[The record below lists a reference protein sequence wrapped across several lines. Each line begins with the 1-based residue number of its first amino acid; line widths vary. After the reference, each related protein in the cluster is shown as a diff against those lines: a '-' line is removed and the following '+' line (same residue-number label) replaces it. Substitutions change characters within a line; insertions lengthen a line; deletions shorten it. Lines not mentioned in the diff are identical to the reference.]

1 MLDGVNPKKFFPAIL
16 LFFCTSFQNVFAT
29 VQFGDTGEEVAEVQR
44 CLIAQS
50 LLTGEADG
58 ICGQAT
64 VDAIKTFQAAVG
76 LTPDGIC
83 GEETFKILRAAAYG
97 EIDINDY
104 MASGNSSTTSANLL
118 KLGDSGEKVFELQNL
133 LINLGCLNGTAD
145 GIYGSATVEAVKKF
159 QVAHGLTADGICG
172 EQTFDLM
179 SQVAEVEFESQ
190 TSSPT
195 DSVLKIGDSGD
206 EVKNIQQALIN
217 LGYLNGTADGIFG
230 EGTESA
236 LKNFQSA
243 QGLNPDGICGVQTK
257 NLLHGISSGSVKN
270 SATSNNLNISGV
282 LKFGD
287 SGNSVKELQDM
298 LIGLGYMTEPAD
310 GVFGSGTEVALK
322 NFQMSQGLN
331 PDGVCGEETFKLLNN
346 PKATTSPNI
355 PTTGEYAEIGSV
367 IKPGMQGPGVEDVQN
382 KLSELGFYNG
392 AVDGICGEGTVNA
405 IRRFQ
410 QSRGMTADGICGL
423 LTYAAMEETLYNTGE
438 NYNSAEEDFPKYR
451 RKMIVEATAYSPQD
465 PGLGKYTA
473 RGNLVGYGIIA
484 VDPRVIPLG
493 TRVYIPNYGIAVAD
507 DTGGAIVGKRIDIAF
522 DTHREA
528 MSFGRQTIE
537 IYILDD

>member
-1 MLDGVNPKKFFPAIL
+1 M
-16 LFFCTSFQNVFAT
+16 
-29 VQFGDTGEEVAEVQR
+29 
-44 CLIAQS
+44 
-50 LLTGEADG
+50 
-58 ICGQAT
+58 
-64 VDAIKTFQAAVG
+64 
-76 LTPDGIC
+76 
-83 GEETFKILRAAAYG
+83 
-97 EIDINDY
+97 
-104 MASGNSSTTSANLL
+104 
-118 KLGDSGEKVFELQNL
+118 
-133 LINLGCLNGTAD
+133 
-145 GIYGSATVEAVKKF
+145 
-159 QVAHGLTADGICG
+159 
-172 EQTFDLM
+172 
-179 SQVAEVEFESQ
+179 
-190 TSSPT
+190 
-195 DSVLKIGDSGD
+195 
-206 EVKNIQQALIN
+206 
-217 LGYLNGTADGIFG
+217 
-230 EGTESA
+230 
-236 LKNFQSA
+236 
-243 QGLNPDGICGVQTK
+243 
-257 NLLHGISSGSVKN
+257 
-270 SATSNNLNISGV
+270 
-282 LKFGD
+282 
-287 SGNSVKELQDM
+287 
-298 LIGLGYMTEPAD
+298 
-310 GVFGSGTEVALK
+310 
-322 NFQMSQGLN
+322 
-331 PDGVCGEETFKLLNN
+331 NN

>member
-1 MLDGVNPKKFFPAIL
+1 MDARIKKIFPEQGDGVAL
-16 LFFCTSFQNVFAT
+16 
-29 VQFGDTGEEVAEVQR
+29 
-44 CLIAQS
+44 
-50 LLTGEADG
+50 
-58 ICGQAT
+58 
-64 VDAIKTFQAAVG
+64 
-76 LTPDGIC
+76 
-83 GEETFKILRAAAYG
+83 
-97 EIDINDY
+97 
-104 MASGNSSTTSANLL
+104 
-118 KLGDSGEKVFELQNL
+118 
-133 LINLGCLNGTAD
+133 
-145 GIYGSATVEAVKKF
+145 
-159 QVAHGLTADGICG
+159 ADGICG

-322 NFQMSQGLN
+322 NFQMSQG
-331 PDGVCGEETFKLLNN
+331 F
-346 PKATTSPNI
+346 
-355 PTTGEYAEIGSV
+355 
-367 IKPGMQGPGVEDVQN
+367 
-382 KLSELGFYNG
+382 
-392 AVDGICGEGTVNA
+392 
-405 IRRFQ
+405 
-410 QSRGMTADGICGL
+410 
-423 LTYAAMEETLYNTGE
+423 
-438 NYNSAEEDFPKYR
+438 
-451 RKMIVEATAYSPQD
+451 
-465 PGLGKYTA
+465 
-473 RGNLVGYGIIA
+473 
-484 VDPRVIPLG
+484 
-493 TRVYIPNYGIAVAD
+493 
-507 DTGGAIVGKRIDIAF
+507 
-522 DTHREA
+522 
-528 MSFGRQTIE
+528 
-537 IYILDD
+537 